1 MGKNLDKTT
10 WMIIK
15 SYVIAVKNSIDWIL
29 SSSLLFVENIWKK
42 LFQVADFLHFS
53 FEFYLLLLPSASEA
67 VDYWSIFWKPFEWPA
82 RDDQR
87 FSLFVPRARKAAT
100 KLRLPY
106 FKKIQLHPFEKL
118 AFDIRQ
124 KRRLRCVSA
133 LCLLAPLPIGTSLL
147 ALLSFGTC
155 LLAPR

>member
-106 FKKIQLHPFEKL
+106 FKKIQLHPSFWKACIQYTPKESSK
-118 AFDIRQ
+118 FC
-124 KRRLRCVSA
+124 KKFCF
-133 LCLLAPLPIGTSLL
+133 LLDVCHIL
-147 ALLSFGTC
+147 ALKMRFFF
-155 LLAPR
+155 